1 MTAMSRRF
9 YERLAKEYKQATPG
23 VSKDSAEYAVWLH
36 MVYLTANTINEL
48 AGTFDKSRFLKA
60 CGLTGEHTS

>member
-9 YERLAKEYKQATPG
+9 YERLAKEYKAATPKG
-23 VSKDSAEYAVWLH
+23 SEEYAVWLH

-60 CGLTGEHTS
+60 CGIDP

>member
-9 YERLAKEYKQATPG
+9 YERLAKEYKQATPASG
-23 VSKDSAEYAVWLH
+23 VDSPEYAVWHH

-48 AGTFDKSRFLKA
+48 AGTFDKTRFLRA
-60 CGLTGEHTS
+60 CGLNV

>member
-9 YERLAKEYKQATPG
+9 YERLAKEYRQATPG
-23 VSKDSAEYAVWLH
+23 SGPDSPEYAVWLH
-36 MVYLTANTINEL
+36 MVYLTAGTINEL

-60 CGLTGEHTS
+60 CGIDL

>member
-1 MTAMSRRF
+1 MTAMSRKF
-9 YERLAKEYKQATPG
+9 YERLAKEYKMATPG
-23 VSKDSAEYAVWLH
+23 SSRDSSEYAIWIH

-60 CGLTGEHTS
+60 CGIDPSNP